1 MRISQLCGLFKSKT
15 PLLPEHPCP
24 WWYKRHISAQDDRH
38 QSIFADKSQLNRM
51 SLYSHFHNTI
61 CYIMSFPMMCLMLPL
76 ASSISFGC
84 SAYYICQLIRSG
96 LIFTYNRPMQNSQ
109 QVLTKQLIS
118 PNLDY
123 AYWRSPQGHFNL
135 FRD

>member
-1 MRISQLCGLFKSKT
+1 MVYLSQR
-15 PLLPEHPCP
+15 LLYCRSTLVLGDTN
-24 WWYKRHISAQDDRH
+24 RHISALDDRH
-38 QSIFADKSQLNRM
+38 QHIFADNSQLNRM

-61 CYIMSFPMMCLMLPL
+61 YYIMSFPMMCLMLPL
-76 ASSISFGC
+76 ASSISSGC
-84 SAYYICQLIRSG
+84 SACYICQLIRSG

-123 AYWRSPQGHFNL
+123 AVLKKSSGAF
-135 FRD
+135 